1 MSLQTA
7 VLQSLHLM
15 MRMAAHSTLASFDPE
30 VEDWVEYTDQL
41 SYCFTVNGLI
51 DNTKKLA
58 IFVDQQSFVL

>member
-1 MSLQTA
+1 
-7 VLQSLHLM
+7 M

-41 SYCFTVNGLI
+41 SYYFTVNGLI

-58 IFVDQQSFVL
+58 ISVDQQSFVL